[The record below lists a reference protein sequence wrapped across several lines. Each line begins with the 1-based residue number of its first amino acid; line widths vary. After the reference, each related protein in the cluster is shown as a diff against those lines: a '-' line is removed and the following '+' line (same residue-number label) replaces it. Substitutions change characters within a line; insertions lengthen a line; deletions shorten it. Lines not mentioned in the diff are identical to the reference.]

1 MKKILMIAAP
11 LFIVGGLYYGY
22 QMMYPKP
29 MPKPMADPTSDP
41 ATPKTISMSEIE
53 QHATADSCW
62 MAIQGKVYDV
72 TPFVKSG
79 FHPGKDAILMG
90 CGKDATE
97 IFTNRPNGSGS
108 HSEKAFSG
116 LPKYE
121 IGVLA
126 TN

>member
-1 MKKILMIAAP
+1 MKKILMLLVP
-11 LFIVGGLYYGY
+11 LLIIGGLYYGY

-29 MPKPMADPTSDP
+29 MPKPTADSSATTSS
-41 ATPKTISMSEIE
+41 PKKIALSEIE

-62 MAIQGKVYDV
+62 MAIKGKVYDV

-97 IFTNRPNGSGS
+97 MFANRPNGSGS
-108 HSEKAFSG
+108 HSEKAYSN
-116 LPKYE
+116 LPRYE
-121 IGVLA
+121 IGELE
-126 TN
+126 N

>member
-1 MKKILMIAAP
+1 MKKILMIAVP
-11 LFIVGGLYYGY
+11 LLLVAGLYYGY

-29 MPKPMADPTSDP
+29 MPKPVSNTTGDTMIT
-41 ATPKTISMSEIE
+41 KKISLDEIAE
-53 QHATADSCW
+53 HATADSCW

-79 FHPGKDAILMG
+79 FHPGKDAILLG

-97 IFTNRPNGSGS
+97 MFTNRPNGSGS

-121 IGVLA
+121 IGLLA

>member
-1 MKKILMIAAP
+1 MVTVP
-11 LFIVGGLYYGY
+11 LLIVGGLYYGNK
-22 QMMYPKP
+22 MMYPDA
-29 MPKPMADPTSDP
+29 MSPTGNRSIP
-41 ATPKTISMSEIE
+41 LSEIAE
-53 QHATADSCW
+53 HATSDSCW

-79 FHPGKDAILMG
+79 FHPGKDAILLG

-97 IFTNRPNGSGS
+97 VFTNRPNGSGS

-121 IGVLA
+121 IGLLA
-126 TN
+126 SN

>member
-1 MKKILMIAAP
+1 MFVVP
-11 LFIVGGLYYGY
+11 LLLVYGLYSGY

-29 MPKPMADPTSDP
+29 MPKLTGDPTADPS
-41 ATPKTISMSEIE
+41 TPKKISMSEIE

-97 IFTNRPNGSGS
+97 MFTNRPNGSGS
-108 HSEKAFSG
+108 HSEKAFSN

-121 IGVLA
+121 IGLLEV
-126 TN
+126 

>member
-1 MKKILMIAAP
+1 MIAVP
-11 LFIVGGLYYGY
+11 LLLVGGLYWGY

-29 MPKPMADPTSDP
+29 MPNNGLRNIP
-41 ATPKTISMSEIE
+41 ISEIE

-97 IFTNRPNGSGS
+97 LFTNRPNGSGS
-108 HSEKAFSG
+108 HSEKAFSS

-121 IGVLA
+121 IGILIE
-126 TN
+126 T

>member
-1 MKKILMIAAP
+1 MFVFP
-11 LFIVGGLYYGY
+11 LIIIYGLYFGY
-22 QMMYPKP
+22 QTMYPKP
-29 MPKPMADPTSDP
+29 MPKTDSRS
-41 ATPKTISMSEIE
+41 ISLSEIAE
-53 QHATADSCW
+53 HATADSCW

-108 HSEKAFSG
+108 HSEKAFSN
-116 LPKYE
+116 LPKYQ
-121 IGVLA
+121 IGVLK
-126 TN
+126 